1 VTVFY
6 PDYSSFQ
13 GQANPAGA
21 PAIVAK
27 ATEGNYYRDADYQW
41 YKDAADKLHVPFSGY
56 HFLKAEISPA
66 VQAKYYFDF
75 AGTVPC
81 MLDVET
87 EGTSKPT
94 VDEVVSFMVALH
106 GLGGRVWGVYFP
118 RCYWGQVGGD
128 LGRLTAGGAVVVA
141 SEYRSF
147 DENNWPA
154 PYGGVTPPIWQ
165 YTSSYNLNGTLV
177 DYNAFKGTAAQ
188 LAQLINGDDMDPNTP
203 LTFDPRIAGWYP
215 DIAKDGGVWT
225 GQQSL
230 NDVLTWMAGRVGHII
245 HQVENLQKTVN
256 ALQTGSGASP
266 QAVADATLADL
277 KAKL

>member
-118 RCYWGQVGGD
+118 RWYWGQVGGD
-128 LGRLTAGGAVVVA
+128 LGRLTALGAVVISSNYTTYSDAGPGWA
-141 SEYRSF
+141 S
-147 DENNWPA
+147 
-154 PYGGVTPPIWQ
+154 YGGATPAVWQ
-165 YTSSYNLNGTLV
+165 YTSTPI
-177 DYNAFKGTAAQ
+177 DMNAFKGTAAE
-188 LAQLINGDDMDPNTP
+188 LANLINGDNMNPVDVWAWRNVNLDPIDMRQR
-203 LTFDPRIAGWYP
+203 L
-215 DIAKDGGVWT
+215 
-225 GQQSL
+225 
-230 NDVLTWMAGRVGHII
+230 
-245 HQVENLQKTVN
+245 VN
-256 ALQTGSGASP
+256 AEQAAEQASNSIGVVNGKVDQILSLLKNLSVGPGASA
-266 QAVADATLADL
+266 QATAAETLAEL